1 MRSFLTIVSFSV
13 IFTFCY
19 QKKKKKIIVPYIKF
33 VNSGINR
40 KKIKSISRKTEYK
53 EAPGSQSPTETL
65 KNNNNN

>member
-1 MRSFLTIVSFSV
+1 M
-13 IFTFCY
+13 
-19 QKKKKKIIVPYIKF
+19 
-33 VNSGINR
+33 